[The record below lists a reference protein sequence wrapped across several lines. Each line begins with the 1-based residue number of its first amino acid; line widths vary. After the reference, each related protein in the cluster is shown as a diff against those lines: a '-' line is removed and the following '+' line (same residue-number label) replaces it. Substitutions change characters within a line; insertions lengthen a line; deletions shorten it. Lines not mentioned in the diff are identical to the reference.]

1 VPAVSRAAANPVQQ
15 LAEEPRVA
23 RALLWLEKNTA
34 WVTEQQARI
43 TEIPAPP
50 FEEEKRGQ
58 YVRKLLESAGLR
70 VRVDDIG
77 NVIAERGGTQARDVV
92 LVTAHLDTVFP
103 PGTETRV
110 RREGRRLIA
119 PGISDNGTGLATLV
133 ALAHALAEG
142 KPKTKM
148 TIVFAANVGEEGEG
162 NLRGMRK
169 LVESFRDRLRAVIV
183 IDGSSTGHITSRALA
198 SRRFEAVVSG
208 PGGHSWSDFGL
219 PNPIHA
225 LARGIT
231 RFARARVP
239 EQPRTSINVGQI
251 EGGTSVNSIPYR
263 ASSKVDI
270 RSESSAEIERLEAA
284 LREAIQGGADE
295 EMSAARLRHAKLE
308 VEIKVI
314 GERPGGELADDAPLV
329 EAVRSVDRFLGNRA
343 RLERSSTD
351 ANVPLSLGIP
361 AVAIGGGGEAGA
373 AHSLNEWY
381 DPAGREIGLK
391 RALLTVLRVAG
402 VQ

>member
-1 VPAVSRAAANPVQQ
+1 MPAASRAAANPVQQ

-43 TEIPAPP
+43 TEVPAPP

-148 TIVFAANVGEEGEG
+148 TVVFAANVGEEGEG

-183 IDGSSTGHITSRALA
+183 IDGSSTSHITSRALA
-198 SRRFEAVVSG
+198 SRRFEAIVSG

-295 EMSAARLRHAKLE
+295 EMNAARLRHAKLE
-308 VEIKVI
+308 VEIKII
-314 GERPGGELADDAPLV
+314 GERPGGEMADEAPLV